1 MDHDEI
7 VITPTLTWLKKQI
20 NQCLHDITIASP
32 FLNEAIWKFTDLLD
46 AKVKRSFVTRINL
59 RDFAFGASSL
69 PTMFKLVQNGWNLYS
84 LPHIHAKL
92 YIFDNSTAL
101 VTSANS
107 TFAGLTRNLECGIAV
122 RNSKVIIN
130 MRKLLFEGLGSDSK
144 PIKHSIKD
152 LLSLNAPVNLYKEAI
167 KRYEDQAMID
177 LLSEPDDYVISFYKK
192 DEFMDAF
199 TGWRKLTL
207 EAIIQLSKPNFNLDE
222 LYRISAPLALKS
234 YPSNV
239 NWEAKL
245 RQQLQILR
253 DMGLIKFVSRG
264 KYSCLFKFT

>member
-1 MDHDEI
+1 MDTDEI
-7 VITPTLTWLKKQI
+7 VITPTMTWLKGQMKQCS
-20 NQCLHDITIASP
+20 NDITIASP
-32 FLNEAIWKFTDLLD
+32 FINNAIWEYTDFLNP
-46 AKVKRSFVTRINL
+46 KVKCSIITRINL
-59 RDFAFGASSL
+59 RDFALGASSL
-69 PTMFKLVQNGWNLYS
+69 PTVLQLVKSGWNLFS
-84 LPHIHAKL
+84 LPLIHAKL
-92 YIFDNSTAL
+92 YIFDNSTVL

-107 TFAGLTRNLECGIAV
+107 TFSGLTRSLECGIAV
-122 RNSKVIIN
+122 RNSEVIIN
-130 MRKLLFEGLGSDSK
+130 IRKLLLGGLGSDVK
-144 PIKHSIKD
+144 PFKHSIRD
-152 LLSLNAPVNLYKEAI
+152 LESLNAPVSLYKEAV
-167 KRYEDQAMID
+167 KKYEDQAMID
-177 LLSEPDDYVISFYKK
+177 LLSKPDDYVISFFKK

-207 EAIIQLSKPNFNLDE
+207 GAIIQLDKPNFNLDE